1 MKDFCDCH
9 LHVFG
14 DEARYPMDP
23 RRSYTPASASLAQY
37 RAVMAACGIER
48 AVLVQPSV
56 YGTDNRCML
65 DALRE
70 ARQDGGD
77 VLRAVAVPDAT
88 SSDADLEAMHALGVR
103 GIRLNLVN
111 PQVLDIDAGLALTAR
126 MKHRG
131 WHLQLHVSL
140 RHAGAAQLAAL
151 VPRADRL
158 GIAVV
163 VDHMGRPEPGTLPE
177 QLIGLLAEGKVW
189 VKLSAAYRNSAAPAP
204 GYDDLGPLVQ
214 ALVGANPD
222 QLLWGSDWPHT
233 ELSGAAPQ
241 AFDLV
246 RLLSTWTPDAA
257 TRHKIAVANP
267 ARLYGF

>member
-1 MKDFCDCH
+1 MKGFCDSH

-14 DEARYPMDP
+14 DPARYPLDP
-23 RRSYTPASASLAQY
+23 RRNYTPERATLAQY

-56 YGTDNRCML
+56 YGTDNGCML
-65 DALRE
+65 DALRQAAQE
-70 ARQDGGD
+70 GGD
-77 VLRAVAVPDAT
+77 AFRAVAVPDAT
-88 SSDADLEAMHALGVR
+88 SSDAELEAMHALGVR

-111 PQVLDIDAGLALTAR
+111 PQVLDVDAGLALTAR

-151 VPRADRL
+151 APRADRF
-158 GIAVV
+158 GIALV
-163 VDHMGRPEPGTLPE
+163 VDHMGRADPAALPRL
-177 QLIGLLAEGKVW
+177 LIDLLADGKVW

-204 GYDDLGPLVQ
+204 GYGDLMPLVS
-214 ALVGANPD
+214 ALVAANPD

-241 AFDLV
+241 AVDLV
-246 RLLSTWTPDAA
+246 QLFAIWTPDAA
-257 TRHKIAVANP
+257 TRQKIGVANP